1 MEGLDFF
8 AVSLKPLRHA
18 LAYADEIFRRNVR
31 NKEPG
36 WKIAKSLELDDEQVM
51 AAVSLLRKCRRPPSV
66 ERLALVAMKDPG
78 LDDEDIA
85 VIFSKSVRWAAMVR
99 EHAEDFIRQ
108 EPINDSFYPWIS
120 DEDPGPKELWD
131 MAREFRRNHVGN
143 RTTKVAGVR
152 QFWWT
157 GIKFDAT

>member
-1 MEGLDFF
+1 
-8 AVSLKPLRHA
+8 
-18 LAYADEIFRRNVR
+18 LAHADEIFRRNVR

-51 AAVSLLRKCRRPPSV
+51 AAVSLLRKCRRPPSA

-85 VIFSKSVRWAAMVR
+85 VIFSKSVQWAAMVR
-99 EHAEDFIRQ
+99 EHAKDFVVK
-108 EPINDSFYPWIS
+108 EPIDDNFFPWIS
-120 DEDPGPKELWD
+120 DDDPTPAKVWD
-131 MAREFRRNHVGN
+131 MAREFRRNPTAN

-157 GIKFDAT
+157 GIKFD